1 VNRQDWTLLTI
12 AAAKEKGLS
21 PVQLQKSLFLLQQ
34 KYRKQVGSSFYN
46 FVPYNY
52 GPFDANVY
60 SDAERLA
67 SAGLIIIDRHSG
79 RGWPEYRIS
88 SSGLRE
94 ANRLRE
100 DAPHDAS
107 LYLQKLVA
115 WVHTLSFQQLVGT
128 IYRLYPKYK
137 QNSVFNG

>member
-1 VNRQDWTLLTI
+1 MNRQDWTLLTI
-12 AAAKEKGLS
+12 AAAKDKGLS

-34 KYRKQVGSSFYN
+34 KFRKQVGPHFYN

-52 GPFDANVY
+52 GPFDQSIY

-67 SAGLIIIDRHSG
+67 EAGLITIERRAG
-79 RGWPEYRIS
+79 RSWPEYRIS
-88 SSGLRE
+88 SAGSLE
-94 ANRLRE
+94 AQQLTIDGPAE
-100 DAPHDAS
+100 PTS
-107 LYLQKLVA
+107 YLHKLVA
-115 WVHTLSFQQLVGT
+115 WVHSLSFQQLVGT